1 MNLDLTWHE
10 FFGELRDK
18 LAYWRDKQEEL
29 LDLLC
34 ECQLQNGYKT
44 CRDSAPSEIHSIDPF
59 TVFGQFLR
67 FKEKPRN
74 KTLDFAQDL
83 ASRLG
88 LNPPTKHIF
97 NDVPRNYRVF
107 FWDAEDAVYF
117 EKNVQLLWDLFEA
130 TLTYVDIGENSN
142 ARKQFVSVYD
152 ECVSR
157 DWMRCQLSKGLFWM
171 FPDLFVPLDD
181 KTRHYIKFHTPLS
194 YFNNERISGKGAG
207 ERYLAYSESVRQELR
222 TRGIY
227 DHAFSIL
234 AASTIRNI
242 PLSRHE
248 LGAKRDKYDINKLS
262 QEGCF
267 LSASDLKDILATW
280 TTTKNLILQGPPG
293 TGKTWLAK
301 RLAKVLLFCSPA
313 QEKDQLQAVQFHANT
328 SYEDFVQG
336 FRPSQGGLT
345 LQAGPFLEFI
355 ERAKSAP
362 DRKFVF
368 VIEEINRGTPAQI
381 FGELLTLLESD
392 KRAES
397 EALLLSYSDERIYIP
412 TNLFVIGTMNTADRS
427 LAIMD
432 FALRRRFAFETLKPC
447 FNEHWVQWCLKKW
460 DDEQIWTWIKKRI
473 ETVNDTIESDP
484 LLGSQFAIGHSFVT
498 PSSEFNSEEEVGD
511 WYKRVVSR
519 EILPLVSEYWFDD
532 KAKQEQAEK
541 DLRDG

>member
-1 MNLDLTWHE
+1 MNLDLMWHD

-18 LAYWRDKQEEL
+18 LRNWRDKQEDL

-34 ECQLQNGYKT
+34 DCQQQNGYRT
-44 CRDSAPSEIHSIDPF
+44 CRDSVPSEIRSIDPF

-67 FKEKPRN
+67 FIEKPRN

-88 LNPPTKHIF
+88 LTPPDTELF
-97 NDVPRNYRVF
+97 NDVPRNSRVL
-107 FWDAEDAVYF
+107 FWEAEDAVYF
-117 EKNVQLLWDLFEA
+117 EKNVQLLWALFEA
-130 TLTYVDIGENSN
+130 TLNFVENGEKSD
-142 ARKQFVSVYD
+142 ARKKFLEVYD

-171 FPDLFVPLDD
+171 FPDLFVRLDN
-181 KTRHYIKFHTPLS
+181 KTRSYIQSNTSLP
-194 YFNNERISGKGAG
+194 YFNSDWSCSKGAG
-207 ERYLAYSESVRQELR
+207 VKYLEYSESVGQELR
-222 TRGIY
+222 TRRIY
-227 DHAFSIL
+227 DHAFSTL
-234 AASTIRNI
+234 AACTIRNI

-248 LGAKRDKYDINKLS
+248 SEVKNDQYDVSTLL

-267 LSASDLKDILATW
+267 LNASNLNDILATW
-280 TTTKNLILQGPPG
+280 TTKKNLILQGPPG

-301 RLAKVLLFCSPA
+301 RLAKVLLCCSSE
-313 QEKDQLQAVQFHANT
+313 QEKEQLQAVQFHANT

-336 FRPSQGGLT
+336 YRPSRSGLT

-355 ERAKSAP
+355 ESAKSAP

-392 KRAES
+392 KRHES
-397 EALLLSYSDERIYIP
+397 EALQLSYSDERIYIP
-412 TNLFVIGTMNTADRS
+412 TNVFVIGTMNTADRS

-447 FNEHWVQWCLKKW
+447 FNDLWLQWCLKKW
-460 DDEQIWTWIKKRI
+460 NNERVWSRIQTQI
-473 ETVNDTIESDP
+473 ETVNDTIEKDP
-484 LLGSQFAIGHSFVT
+484 LLGSQFAIGHRFVT
-498 PSSEFNSEEEVGD
+498 PSIEFDNSKAVED
-511 WYKRVVSR
+511 WYKQVVLR

-532 KAKQEQAEK
+532 TERQEQAK
-541 DLRDG
+541 KVLLDD

>member
-1 MNLDLTWHE
+1 MNLDLTWHQ

-34 ECQLQNGYKT
+34 ECQQQNGYKT

-59 TVFGQFLR
+59 TVFGQFVR
-67 FKEKPRN
+67 FIEKPRN
-74 KTLDFAQDL
+74 KTLNLAQDL
-83 ASRLG
+83 ARQLG
-88 LNPPTKHIF
+88 LSPPTTHIF
-97 NDVPRNYRVF
+97 NDVPRNSQVL
-107 FWDAEDAVYF
+107 FWETGNAVDF
-117 EKNVQLLWDLFEA
+117 EKNIKLLWDLFEA
-130 TLTYVDIGENSN
+130 TLNYVDIGENSN
-142 ARKQFVSVYD
+142 ARKQFVNVFD

-181 KTRHYIKFHTPLS
+181 KTRHYIKSNTPLFF
-194 YFNNERISGKGAG
+194 FNNERISGKGAG
-207 ERYLAYSESVRQELR
+207 ERYLAYCESVRQELR

-227 DHAFSIL
+227 DHEFSIL
-234 AASTIRNI
+234 AACTIRNI
-242 PLSRHE
+242 PLPRHE
-248 LGAKRDKYDINKLS
+248 LGAKRDQYDISTLS

-280 TTTKNLILQGPPG
+280 TTKKNLILQGPPG

-313 QEKDQLQAVQFHANT
+313 DEKDQLQAVQFHANT

-392 KRAES
+392 KRSEN
-397 EALLLSYSDERIYIP
+397 EALILSYSNDRIYIP
-412 TNLFVIGTMNTADRS
+412 KNLFVIGTMNTADRS

-447 FNEHWVQWCLKKW
+447 FNERWLQWCLKKW
-460 DDEQIWTWIKKRI
+460 DDEQIWTRIKERI

-484 LLGSQFAIGHSFVT
+484 LLGSKFAIGHSFVT
-498 PSSEFNSEEEVGD
+498 PSSKFSSEKGVAD

-532 KAKQEQAEK
+532 NSKQEQAEK
-541 DLRDG
+541 DLRW

>member
-1 MNLDLTWHE
+1 MNLDLTWHN
-10 FFGELRDK
+10 FFSELRDK
-18 LAYWRDKQEEL
+18 LVDWRDKQEEL

-34 ECQLQNGYKT
+34 DCQQQNGYRT
-44 CRDSAPSEIHSIDPF
+44 CRDSVPSEIYSIDPF

-67 FKEKPRN
+67 FLEKPRN
-74 KTLDFAQDL
+74 KTLNFAQDL
-83 ASRLG
+83 ASRFG
-88 LNPPTKHIF
+88 LTPPDTQLF
-97 NDVPRNYRVF
+97 NDVPRNSRVL
-107 FWDAEDAVYF
+107 FWEVEDAVYF
-117 EKNVQLLWDLFEA
+117 EKNVQLLWELFEA
-130 TLTYVDIGENSN
+130 TLNYVDNGENSN
-142 ARKQFVSVYD
+142 NRQQFVSLYD

-171 FPDLFVPLDD
+171 FPDLFVPLDN
-181 KTRHYIKFHTPLS
+181 KTRSYIQSNTSLP
-194 YFNNERISGKGAG
+194 YFNSDWSSGKGAG
-207 ERYLAYSESVRQELR
+207 AKYLEYCEKVRQVLR
-222 TRGIY
+222 ERGIQ

-234 AASTIRNI
+234 AACTIRNI
-242 PLSRHE
+242 PLSSHE
-248 LGAKRDKYDINKLS
+248 SEIKNDQYDVRTLL

-267 LSASDLKDILATW
+267 LLEKDLSDILATW
-280 TTTKNLILQGPPG
+280 YTKKNLILQGPPG

-301 RLAKVLLFCSPA
+301 RLARVLSNCSPD
-313 QEKDQLQAVQFHANT
+313 QEKEQLQAVQFHANT

-336 FRPSQGGLT
+336 FRPSQDGLT

-362 DRKFVF
+362 NQRFVF

-392 KRAES
+392 KRDES

-412 TNLFVIGTMNTADRS
+412 ANLFVIGTMNTADRS

-447 FNEHWVQWCLKKW
+447 FNDLWLQWCLKKW
-460 DDEQIWTWIKKRI
+460 NNERVWTRIQTQI
-473 ETVNDTIESDP
+473 ETVNDTIEKDP

-498 PSSEFNSEEEVGD
+498 PSIEFDHLKTVED
-511 WYKRVVSR
+511 WYKRVVLR

-532 KAKQEQAEK
+532 LEKQEQAK
-541 DLRDG
+541 KVLLGD